1 VTRSVNPDGYGEDMI
16 RRSFRSGWRLGLLAG
31 LAIAIYKAIQARQA
45 QPEIPARDPWP
56 PVAPPAPVAVP
67 ATPPAATQAR
77 VEAAAARAATSPAP
91 APAPRAAPA
100 PKPATEP
107 ARAWVEPSEG
117 ACPTTHPIK
126 AKLSS
131 KIFHLPGMFAYER
144 TNADRCY
151 ASEEAAEADGLH
163 KAKR

>member
-67 ATPPAATQAR
+67 ATPPAATQAK
-77 VEAAAARAATSPAP
+77 VEATAAA
-91 APAPRAAPA
+91 AAPA

-107 ARAWVEPSEG
+107 ARGWVEPSEG

>member
-1 VTRSVNPDGYGEDMI
+1 MI

-31 LAIAIYKAIQARQA
+31 LAIAIYKALQTRQA

-56 PVAPPAPVAVP
+56 PVVPPAPVDVV
-67 ATPPAATQAR
+67 TPSAPT
-77 VEAAAARAATSPAP
+77 PAP
-91 APAPRAAPA
+91 APEPVAPVP
-100 PKPATEP
+100 EP
-107 ARAWVEPSEG
+107 ARAWVEANEG

-126 AKLSS
+126 GKLSS
-131 KIFHLPGMFAYER
+131 KIFHLPGMFAYDR

-151 ASEEAAEADGLH
+151 ATEEAAEADGLH